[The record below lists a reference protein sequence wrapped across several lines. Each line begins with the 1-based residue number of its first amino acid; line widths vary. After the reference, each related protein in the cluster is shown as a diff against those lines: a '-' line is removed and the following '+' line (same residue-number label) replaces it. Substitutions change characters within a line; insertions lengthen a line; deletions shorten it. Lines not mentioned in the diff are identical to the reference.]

1 MKSKAID
8 QLGILL
14 LVVASTHVTSCAAV
28 DENAIQKRLDS
39 SVGQR
44 FSESRWRYLAAE
56 NGVLRDDRESVR
68 VYEFSWANG
77 CAYQIVVRK
86 MDDLI
91 AGWKFTSSLELC
103 KQVIH
108 RPLGS

>member
-1 MKSKAID
+1 MKSKAFD

-14 LVVASTHVTSCAAV
+14 LVVASTHITSCAAV

-56 NGVLRDDRESVR
+56 NGVLREDRESIR

-77 CAYQIVVRK
+77 CSYQIVVRK
-86 MDDLI
+86 ADDLI
-91 AGWKFTSSLELC
+91 TSWRFTSDADLC
-103 KQVIH
+103 KQVI
-108 RPLGS
+108 RPPLGS

>member
-1 MKSKAID
+1 MNSIAID
-8 QLGILL
+8 RLGMLVL
-14 LVVASTHVTSCAAV
+14 LVASAHVTSCATV
-28 DENAIQKRLDS
+28 DENAIQKRLES

-56 NGVLRDDRESVR
+56 HGVLREDRESIR

-91 AGWKFTSSLELC
+91 TGWKFTSSVELC